1 MSNHN
6 KIRPVDKNNLNGKY
20 KILFSTPQTK
30 NSNIPMEFRGL
41 QIYNSKFLA
50 EEALRKRKKLT
61 KILEEKR
68 IAKEQAKMTKEFENI
83 DKEFDKTAAQGWKLI
98 SAKDKSEIIE
108 DQSANPSH
116 YDPYHPLANEE
127 GYVFGSN
134 VDVMTEMVDIQ
145 AAARSFESSVEASN
159 TAKRLMMRTIEM
171 LQK

>member
-6 KIRPVDKNNLNGKY
+6 KIRPVDKNNPNGKY

-68 IAKEQAKMTKEFENI
+68 AKSMQGNTRALGNSGGDQSNLVQFSPEVQKLKIAKIKRAKELYKEGYKKTNILKIIIKEFKLERNLSSRSWPKWLSNI
-83 DKEFDKTAAQGWKLI
+83 
-98 SAKDKSEIIE
+98 
-108 DQSANPSH
+108 
-116 YDPYHPLANEE
+116 
-127 GYVFGSN
+127 
-134 VDVMTEMVDIQ
+134 
-145 AAARSFESSVEASN
+145 
-159 TAKRLMMRTIEM
+159 
-171 LQK
+171 